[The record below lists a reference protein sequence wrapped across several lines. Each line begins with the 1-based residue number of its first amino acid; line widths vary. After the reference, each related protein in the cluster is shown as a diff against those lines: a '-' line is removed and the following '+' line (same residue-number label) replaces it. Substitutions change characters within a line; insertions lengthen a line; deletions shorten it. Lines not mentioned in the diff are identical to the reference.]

1 MDSRSLRADAL
12 LLLTAAIWGAAFV
25 AQRMGMDNVGPLT
38 FNGIRFL
45 LGALVLVPLA
55 RSRQRAAADVAA
67 AGGMAPATDLSAYL
81 EPCGVAGVA
90 LFTGAT
96 MQQVGLV
103 YTTAGKAGFITG
115 LYVVLVPII
124 ARFLG
129 QKTGLGAWLGAG
141 LAAAGLY
148 LLSVNEDFS
157 IAPGDTLVLI
167 GATFWAGHVILVG
180 RYAQRLEPV
189 TFSIGQFVVCGVFSL
204 FGALSQET
212 ITAAGLRGA
221 LVPIAYG
228 GLVSVGIGYT
238 LQVVA
243 QKDAPPAHA
252 AILLSLEAVFAAW
265 TGRWL
270 LGETMTWRAI
280 TGCALMLAG
289 CLLAQLWPA
298 PPALTTTPAA
308 PAPPARKLPPST

>member
-12 LLLTAAIWGAAFV
+12 LLLTAVIWGAAFV

-45 LGALVLVPLA
+45 LGALALVPLA
-55 RSRQRAAADVAA
+55 RSRRRAAAATAA
-67 AGGMAPATDLSAYL
+67 AGGKAPATDLADYL
-81 EPCGVAGVA
+81 QPCGVAGVA

-115 LYVVLVPII
+115 LYVVLVPLL

-129 QKTGLGAWLGAG
+129 TKTSLGSWLGAVT
-141 LAAAGLY
+141 AAAGLY

-167 GATFWAGHVILVG
+167 GAFFWANHVILVG

-189 TFSIGQFVVCGVFSL
+189 TFSIGQFAVCGLFSL
-204 FGALSQET
+204 VGALSQET

-228 GLVSVGIGYT
+228 GLISVGIGYT

-243 QKDAPPAHA
+243 QKDAPPTHA

-270 LGETMTWRAI
+270 LGETMTWRA
-280 TGCALMLAG
+280 TGGSALMLAG
-289 CLLAQLWPA
+289 CLLAQLWPS
-298 PPALTTTPAA
+298 PAGPTPASA
-308 PAPPARKLPPST
+308 EGSASSRTP

>member
-1 MDSRSLRADAL
+1 MDSRSWRADAL
-12 LLLTAAIWGAAFV
+12 LLLTAVIWGAAFV
-25 AQRMGMDNVGPLT
+25 AQRKGMDSVGPLT

-55 RSRQRAAADVAA
+55 RSRQRAAAETAA
-67 AGGMAPATDLSAYL
+67 TGGKAPETDLGAYL
-81 EPCGVAGVA
+81 KPCGVAGVA

-115 LYVVLVPII
+115 LYVVLVPLL

-129 QKTGLGAWLGAG
+129 TKTSLGSWLGAG

-167 GATFWAGHVILVG
+167 GAFFWANHVILVG

-189 TFSIGQFVVCGVFSL
+189 TFSIGQFAVCGMFSL
-204 FGALSQET
+204 TGALSQET
-212 ITAAGLRGA
+212 ITATGLRGA
-221 LVPIAYG
+221 LLPIAYG
-228 GLVSVGIGYT
+228 GLISVGIGYT

-243 QKDAPPAHA
+243 QKDSPPTHA

-265 TGRWL
+265 TGRLL
-270 LGETMTWRAI
+270 LGELMSWRA
-280 TGCALMLAG
+280 TGGAAMMLAG

-298 PPALTTTPAA
+298 PTS
-308 PAPPARKLPPST
+308 PAPTSAAGSSPARAP